1 MSVSPQ
7 ACFFLFFLL
16 ILSCSSSCLLSDFFF
31 LLPSLIP
38 STQVPRLNANLREAI
53 RNANYKDCEFR
64 PGAARSP
71 CLRNGKRRLPP
82 AEAKFAFQLGVKIRG
97 GNRKLP
103 GQVVS
108 YSSSNFIEASLIAA
122 NLSPEPE
129 HVDNLPEHCVSGRL
143 FSILRP
149 SLWGTSP
156 AADSPVCP
164 VPAIGPK
171 PACSIKVPD
180 SCSVGFRRGPSRVHE
195 ECEIKP
201 RIAATRLR
209 HRV

>member
-1 MSVSPQ
+1 M
-7 ACFFLFFLL
+7 FLVV
-16 ILSCSSSCLLSDFFF
+16 
-31 LLPSLIP
+31 LPS
-38 STQVPRLNANLREAI
+38 REARRCCKPEGGWRKPSEAI
-53 RNANYKDCEFR
+53 GGDKRR
-64 PGAARSP
+64 
-71 CLRNGKRRLPP
+71 GKNRLPP
-82 AEAKFAFQLGVKIRG
+82 AEAKFALQLGARIRG

-108 YSSSNFIEASLIAA
+108 YSSSNFNEAFLTAA
-122 NLSPEPE
+122 KFSPEPE
-129 HVDNLPEHCVSGRL
+129 HVDKLPEHCVSGRL

-156 AADSPVCP
+156 AADNPVCP

-195 ECEIKP
+195 ECELKP
-201 RIAATRLR
+201 QIAATRLR
-209 HRV
+209 HRM